1 MISDSINERSCYF
14 STILGL
20 LRYLNQELHTYLP
33 SILCHT
39 DVPLSAPYSASA
51 DKYPLGLHTEMRPLY
66 DFTPIMT
73 IVNTPSA
80 TRCDSDTSNYYR
92 TINSVRDN
100 DVEHTVKEKKVD
112 KTTNVNDVSKNE
124 MKKEKEKEKDG
135 EGETEM
141 DKEEELEMS
150 HYTGGYT
157 DPPWCNTASP
167 PMITSVCRP
176 LGPSS
181 ILLEGPGLIP
191 TSKHRIFAD
200 IKADHFS
207 SSLVR
212 SAVRTTRT
220 EDDYDYPDDL
230 PTVSINRF
238 KSFRAKEES
247 EIRGLSGEDFIS
259 ASILCQ
265 VRSEL
270 KNVPIERLRRN
281 YSHPMDDGQARTFK
295 VRYTVYNE
303 NVTLP
308 VFRILCCTENSSSS
322 STKLHSFLL
331 PILLYS
337 APIQHVFAFR

>member
-1 MISDSINERSCYF
+1 MISDSINKSSYNLF
-14 STILGL
+14 TPLGL

-39 DVPLSAPYSASA
+39 DVPLSAPCSAPT

-73 IVNTPSA
+73 IVNTPSE
-80 TRCDSDTSNYYR
+80 TRCDSDTTSNYYR
-92 TINSVRDN
+92 NVTSARDN
-100 DVEHTVKEKKVD
+100 DVENTVKEKKSY
-112 KTTNVNDVSKNE
+112 KASYENGVNMHE
-124 MKKEKEKEKDG
+124 RKKEKEKVGDG
-135 EGETEM
+135 ETDKG
-141 DKEEELEMS
+141 KEEELEMS
-150 HYTGGYT
+150 HYTGGYI
-157 DPPWCNTASP
+157 DPPWSNTSSP
-167 PMITSVCRP
+167 PMISSVCRP

-207 SSLVR
+207 SSLAR
-212 SAVRTTRT
+212 SAVRPTRT

-295 VRYTVYNE
+295 VRYIYKKD
-303 NVTLP
+303 VTLP
-308 VFRILCCTENSSSS
+308 V
-322 STKLHSFLL
+322 
-331 PILLYS
+331 
-337 APIQHVFAFR
+337 

>member
-1 MISDSINERSCYF
+1 MISDSIDDTSYYSF
-14 STILGL
+14 TLSGL

-39 DVPLSAPYSASA
+39 DVPLSAPYTAPS
-51 DKYPLGLHTEMRPLY
+51 DKYPSGLHTAMRPLY

-73 IVNTPSA
+73 IVNTPSE
-80 TRCDSDTSNYYR
+80 TRCDGDTTSNYYR
-92 TINSVRDN
+92 TVGCIRVD
-100 DVEHTVKEKKVD
+100 DVEHTVNQKKVD
-112 KTTNVNDVSKNE
+112 KTSNVIDVSKHEKN
-124 MKKEKEKEKDG
+124 KEKEKEGDRERDG
-135 EGETEM
+135 EGQGEKE
-141 DKEEELEMS
+141 KEEELEMS
-150 HYTGGYT
+150 HYTGGYI
-157 DPPWCNTASP
+157 DPPWCNTSSP
-167 PMITSVCRP
+167 PMISSVCRP
-176 LGPSS
+176 LGPCS

-212 SAVRTTRT
+212 SAVRPTRT

-295 VRYTVYNE
+295 VR
-303 NVTLP
+303 
-308 VFRILCCTENSSSS
+308 RI
-322 STKLHSFLL
+322 
-331 PILLYS
+331 
-337 APIQHVFAFR
+337 

>member
-1 MISDSINERSCYF
+1 
-14 STILGL
+14 
-20 LRYLNQELHTYLP
+20 
-33 SILCHT
+33 
-39 DVPLSAPYSASA
+39 
-51 DKYPLGLHTEMRPLY
+51 MRPLY

-73 IVNTPSA
+73 IVNTTSA
-80 TRCDSDTSNYYR
+80 ILFDSDTSNYYR
-92 TINSVRDN
+92 TVNSLRDN
-100 DVEHTVKEKKVD
+100 EKKVD
-112 KTTNVNDVSKNE
+112 KTTNVDYVSKHERKNE
-124 MKKEKEKEKDG
+124 IQKEKGGDGEREREREGEGKGEKD
-135 EGETEM
+135 
-141 DKEEELEMS
+141 EEELEMS

-167 PMITSVCRP
+167 PMISSVCRP

-212 SAVRTTRT
+212 SAVRPTRT

-295 VRYTVYNE
+295 VRY
-303 NVTLP
+303 
-308 VFRILCCTENSSSS
+308 I
-322 STKLHSFLL
+322 
-331 PILLYS
+331 
-337 APIQHVFAFR
+337 